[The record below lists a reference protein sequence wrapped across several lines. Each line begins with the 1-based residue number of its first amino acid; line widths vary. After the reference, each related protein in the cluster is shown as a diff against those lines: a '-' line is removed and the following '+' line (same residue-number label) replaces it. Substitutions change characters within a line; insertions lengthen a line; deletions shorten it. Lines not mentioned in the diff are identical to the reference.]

1 MDRVAVIARLKKFE
15 GCVSNMYL
23 CTGGEVT
30 IGVGHAIPTS
40 QEASKLSWQIGGA
53 AAAPAQAAA
62 DFERVAAAPK
72 GMPASAYAG
81 LTQCRMGEGD
91 VEGLLEADLQSFEAQ
106 LAATLPK
113 WNSYPE
119 PVQEALFDMAFN
131 LGLGGLKKFPR
142 MLTAIDAGDWNTAA
156 AQCHRQGIGEAR
168 NQEIAALFQSA
179 STAQTPLVP

>member
-1 MDRVAVIARLKKFE
+1 MDQAAVVARLRKFE

-30 IGVGHAIPTS
+30 IGVGHAIPS
-40 QEASKLSWQIGGA
+40 PVAASSLTWDIDGA

-72 GMPASAYAG
+72 GMLASAYAG
-81 LTQCRMGEGD
+81 LTQCRMGDGD
-91 VEGLLEADLQSFEAQ
+91 IEALVEADVQSFEAQ
-106 LAATLPK
+106 LAATLPN

-131 LGLGGLKKFPR
+131 LGLGGLKKFPK
-142 MLTAIDAGDWNTAA
+142 MLQAIDAGDWNTAA
-156 AQCHRQGIGEAR
+156 AQSHRQGIGDAR

-179 STAQTPLVP
+179 SAAPTS

>member
-1 MDRVAVIARLKKFE
+1 
-15 GCVSNMYL
+15 MYV

-30 IGVGHAIPTS
+30 IGVGHAIATS
-40 QEASKLSWQIGGA
+40 ADASKLTWQIGGA

-72 GMPASAYAG
+72 GMLTSDYAG
-81 LTQCRMGEGD
+81 LTQCRMSDGGID
-91 VEGLLEADLQSFEAQ
+91 ALVEADVQAFEAQ

-131 LGLGGLKKFPR
+131 LGLGGLKRFPR
-142 MLTAIDAGDWNTAA
+142 MLAAIDAGDWNTAA
-156 AQCHRQGIGEAR
+156 AQSHRQGIGEGR

-179 STAQTPLVP
+179 SAAQTS

>member
-1 MDRVAVIARLKKFE
+1 MDQAPVIARLKKFE
-15 GCVSNMYL
+15 GCVSNMYR

-40 QEASKLSWQIGGA
+40 VEASGLTWNIGGA

-62 DFERVAAAPK
+62 DFARVAAAPK
-72 GMPASAYAG
+72 GMLASAYAG
-81 LTQCRMGEGD
+81 LTQCRMAQGD
-91 VEGLLEADLQSFEAQ
+91 IEALVEADVHSFEAQ

-142 MLTAIDAGDWNTAA
+142 MLAAIDAGDWNTAA
-156 AQCHRQGIGEAR
+156 AQSHRQGIGEAR

-179 STAQTPLVP
+179 SAARTP